1 MTQETTEQTN
11 LTLEEREQALL
22 AREQA
27 LAQREKQEALQRGLS
42 ARGLPPALTPFL
54 GSGPECRLGRGRPDR
69 GAGPPA
75 HDAPNRIWSP
85 TASPRRSSEA
95 GQSSHGAEKCVMRNS

>member
-54 GSGPECRLGRGRPDR
+54 GGGPAVLVGDYWLVNCMQEVLGASQEPERVLRLLQSD
-69 GAGPPA
+69 
-75 HDAPNRIWSP
+75 
-85 TASPRRSSEA
+85 SEW
-95 GQSSHGAEKCVMRNS
+95 Q